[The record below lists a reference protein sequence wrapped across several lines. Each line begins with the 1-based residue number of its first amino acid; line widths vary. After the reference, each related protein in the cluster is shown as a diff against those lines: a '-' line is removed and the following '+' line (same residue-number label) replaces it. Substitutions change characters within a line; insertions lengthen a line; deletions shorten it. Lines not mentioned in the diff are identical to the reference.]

1 MVWETGQPSAGFTT
15 AEKPWLPVPYAHA
28 MLAADGQE
36 RKPDSVLNHYK
47 AVLAFRKNYAALRD
61 GDMVFL
67 DTQQDLLAFTRA
79 KGHERLLFV
88 FNLTREPV
96 EFLIPTDL
104 KVDEVLTMPGF
115 QPLFDETTVKLD
127 GLDVFCAILA

>member
-1 MVWETGQPSAGFTT
+1 
-15 AEKPWLPVPYAHA
+15 

-47 AVLAFRKNYAALRD
+47 AVLAFRQNHASLRD

-67 DTQQDLLAFTRA
+67 DTQQDLLAFTRR
-79 KGHERLLFV
+79 KGKETLLFV

-96 EFLIPTDL
+96 EFLIPKDL
-104 KVDEVLTMPGF
+104 TVTEVLSMPSF
-115 QPLFDETTVKLD
+115 EPLFDAGTVKLD
-127 GLDVFCAILA
+127 ALDVFCGRIG